1 MCVYIY
7 ICVCLAGITKR
18 NQYRR
23 LFTLTGGRQTIVLR
37 HSSIEIQKPHLG
49 PQGIP
54 ETLVREQVSGGN
66 HEAKPS
72 WAWRESRSEINGR
85 GGSFGRTLFPG
96 HVRSKHLGEL
106 AGPRAQG
113 VLDPEKR

>member
-1 MCVYIY
+1 M
-7 ICVCLAGITKR
+7 CVCLAGITKR

-54 ETLVREQVSGGN
+54 ETLDGNKCLPGITKRNDRVPGGN
-66 HEAKPS
+66 HEAKS
-72 WAWRESRSEINGR
+72 MVG
-85 GGSFGRTLFPG
+85 
-96 HVRSKHLGEL
+96 VVVL
-106 AGPRAQG
+106 AGPCSQG
-113 VLDPEKR
+113 MLDPNILENLPGLAPRVF